1 MSRRLS
7 AEAIANAL
15 GGHRSGR
22 GYVARCPAHDDQ
34 TPSLSITDAA
44 DAADDGLRTLVKCH
58 AGCTQGEVIA
68 ALRALGLWNTSGA
81 SDCRRFATHRSSVRE
96 ATRGSDKI
104 AYAMTIWG
112 ETVPAEGT
120 VVETYLKSRG
130 ITIKIPKSIRFHED
144 LRHSQTRTSWPALV
158 ALITNGAASDPIGI
172 LRIFLARDGLGKAPV
187 HPQKM
192 MLGKA
197 AGGVVRLGEASELIL
212 VGEGIETC
220 LSVMQAT
227 GQPVWAALST
237 SGLTGLQLPPHIRD
251 VTILADGDDP
261 GERAAQAAARRLKMS
276 VRSVRIVRPFQGAD
290 FNDML
295 NLENPHE

>member
-1 MSRRLS
+1 
-7 AEAIANAL
+7 
-15 GGHRSGR
+15 
-22 GYVARCPAHDDQ
+22 
-34 TPSLSITDAA
+34 
-44 DAADDGLRTLVKCH
+44 
-58 AGCTQGEVIA
+58 
-68 ALRALGLWNTSGA
+68 
-81 SDCRRFATHRSSVRE
+81 
-96 ATRGSDKI
+96 
-104 AYAMTIWG
+104 
-112 ETVPAEGT
+112 
-120 VVETYLKSRG
+120 
-130 ITIKIPKSIRFHED
+130 
-144 LRHSQTRTSWPALV
+144 
-158 ALITNGAASDPIGI
+158 
-172 LRIFLARDGLGKAPV
+172 
-187 HPQKM
+187 
-192 MLGKA
+192 LGKA